1 MTNLFPTSVT
11 LDQPH
16 WLHAEELGKQPP
28 LLDEAGQMRRVL
40 ELTRRNIEEK
50 TGGPFGAAV
59 FDRDSGQLISAAVN
73 RVQPL
78 HNSTAHAEMIA
89 LMLAQK
95 RMGSARLDEKGK
107 ACVLVTSAQP
117 CSMCF
122 GALPWA
128 GIRRLVIGARREEV
142 ESIAGFDEGPMPEK
156 WPEALRARG
165 IEVRQDVLRE
175 EAVEALRLYAES
187 GGDPY

>member
-1 MTNLFPTSVT
+1 MTTSFPINVT
-11 LDQPH
+11 LDQPP
-16 WLHAEELGKQPP
+16 WLHAEELERQPP
-28 LLDEAGQMRRVL
+28 LLDEEEQMRRVL

-59 FDRDSGQLISAAVN
+59 FERDSGQLISAAVN

-78 HNSTAHAEMIA
+78 RNSTAHAEMIA

-128 GIRRLVIGARREEV
+128 GIRGLVIGARREEV
-142 ESIAGFDEGPMPEK
+142 ETIAGFDEGPVPER
-156 WPEALRARG
+156 WLEALHARG
-165 IEVRQDVLRE
+165 IAVRQDVLRE
-175 EAVEALRLYAES
+175 EAVATLRLYAEC